1 MCFGT
6 FDVLHPGHL
15 SYFRQ
20 ALEFGD
26 YLIVVVARDKI
37 SEKIKGRK
45 PGNNEKKRLR
55 KVKDLEMV
63 DKAVLGSLSDRFKV
77 IEKEKPDVVCFGYD
91 QEVDGELVGKIK
103 EKGIEIKRLKA
114 YKPKEY
120 KSSLI
125 KQNGIYSQY

>member
-20 ALEFGD
+20 ALEFGG
-26 YLIVVVARDKI
+26 YLVVVVARDEM

-45 PGNNEKKRLR
+45 PRNNEKKRLK
-55 KVKDLEMV
+55 KVKDLELV
-63 DKAVLGSLSDRFKV
+63 DKAVLGNSKDKFKV
-77 IEKEKPDVVCFGYD
+77 VEKEKPDVVCFGYD
-91 QEVDGELVGKIK
+91 QKVDEELIERIRKEGIKIK
-103 EKGIEIKRLKA
+103 RMEA

-125 KQNGIYSQY
+125 A